1 MRESISRGRP
11 TRHPRVPIHAPGPL
25 NSESPRRVLFLVSAH
40 NSLSQRAWIA
50 LREQGHAVEV
60 AVVNSA
66 AAMEAAVGEHDPELI
81 VCPFLKTRIPEAI
94 WRRRPC
100 LVVHPGPVGDRG
112 PSSLDWAI
120 ELGVREWGVTVL
132 LANGEFDA
140 GRILATRSFRMRAAG
155 KASLYRHEVRRAA
168 LEALLEAVGR
178 ILGSTDDA
186 NRSAEPTPIGRARPL
201 MDQSARAI
209 DWRTDSTDTV
219 LRKIRA
225 AEGHPGVL
233 DAIGGRAFHLFGV
246 HRERTL
252 KGHPG
257 ELIAQRNGAVCRAT
271 VDGAVW
277 ITQLKQHDTPSRRYF
292 KLPATRA
299 LELAGVDPEVPE
311 IGVALDA
318 RIPAEHTYRE
328 IAYEEH
334 AGVGYLRFDFYNGAM
349 STGQCLRLRGAYAYA
364 RRRETKAIVLLGG
377 DDYFSNGI
385 HLSVIE
391 AAEAP
396 GAESWRNLNAIDDLV
411 RDIVQTDSHLVIS
424 ALAGDAAAGGVPLAL
439 AGDYVVA
446 REDVVLNPYY
456 QHMGGLYGSE
466 YWTYLLPRRVG
477 AAMTA
482 QLTQPP
488 FNPVGTNWAIKIGL
502 VDAVLASSL
511 DGFRNETQRFAERV
525 ANDGLHTA
533 RLDEKRRRRA
543 LDERAKPLR
552 AYRTEEMSH
561 CLECFFGRD
570 PSHHRARRRFVRKT
584 GAADIVSE
592 ERARVAI

>member
-1 MRESISRGRP
+1 MREGIATDAP
-11 TRHPRVPIHAPGPL
+11 TGHQLFPIQAPAALSGQG
-25 NSESPRRVLFLVSAH
+25 PRRVLFLVSAH
-40 NSLSQRAWIA
+40 NGLSQRAWIA
-50 LREQGHAVEV
+50 LTELGHEVSV
-60 AVVNSA
+60 AVVDTS

-81 VCPFLKTRIPEAI
+81 VCPFLKTRIPEVI
-94 WRRRPC
+94 WRSRPC

-120 ELGVREWGVTVL
+120 ELGVEQWGVTVL
-132 LANGEFDA
+132 LANGEFDS
-140 GRILATRSFRMRAAG
+140 GEVLATRNFTMRKAG
-155 KASLYRHEVRRAA
+155 KSSLYRHEVRRAA
-168 LEALLEAVGR
+168 TETLLEAVAR
-178 ILGSTDDA
+178 ILGGGDRDGPCA
-186 NRSAEPTPIGRARPL
+186 RMTPIGRARPL
-201 MDQSARAI
+201 MNQSDRAI
-209 DWRTDSTDTV
+209 DWNADSTDTV
-219 LRKIRA
+219 LRKISA
-225 AEGHPGVL
+225 GEGHPGVP
-233 DAIGGRAFHLFGV
+233 DTISGRAFHLFGV

-252 KGHPG
+252 KGRPG

-277 ITQLKQHDTPSRRYF
+277 ITQLRQHDTASQRYF
-292 KLPATRA
+292 KLPAALA
-299 LELAGVDPEVPE
+299 LELAGVEPELSE

-349 STGQCLRLRGAYAYA
+349 STDQCLRLRDAYAYA
-364 RRRETKAIVLLGG
+364 RRRETRAIVLLGG
-377 DDYFSNGI
+377 DDYFSNGV

-446 REDVVLNPYY
+446 REDIVLNPYY

-488 FNPVGTNWAIKIGL
+488 FNPVGTNRAIRIGL

-511 DGFRNETQRFAERV
+511 DGFRAETRRFAERV
-525 ANDGLHTA
+525 ANDGLHAA

-543 LDERAKPLR
+543 HDERAKPLH

-561 CLECFFGRD
+561 CLECFFGPD
-570 PSHHRARRRFVRKT
+570 PSYHQARRRFIHKT
-584 GAADIVSE
+584 AADIVSE
-592 ERARVAI
+592 EPSRIAI